1 MQNQSIKK
9 VVAIGIG
16 AALFVIIGM
25 LINIPTPIPN
35 TSIQLQYPVLALFA
49 IIYGPSVG
57 FFTGLIGH
65 ALKDAFQYGNPW
77 WTWVLVS
84 ALIGLAIGLLAKK
97 INIEKGYLTAKD
109 YLWFN
114 VVQVAANIVGWGI
127 LAPWGDV
134 AIYHEASNKVYAQ
147 GFLSAGVNSLTI
159 AIGGSLLLAAYA
171 KSRTKAG
178 SLSKD

>member
-35 TSIQLQYPVLALFA
+35 TSIQLQYAVLALFA

-65 ALKDAFQYGNPW
+65 ALKDAFQSGNPW
-77 WTWVLVS
+77 WTWILVS
-84 ALIGLAIGLLAKK
+84 ALIGFVIGLRIIFGSISSKWLPMSLVGAFWRHWEILLSTTKQATK
-97 INIEKGYLTAKD
+97 FMLKDFYPLGSTA
-109 YLWFN
+109 
-114 VVQVAANIVGWGI
+114 
-127 LAPWGDV
+127 
-134 AIYHEASNKVYAQ
+134 
-147 GFLSAGVNSLTI
+147 
-159 AIGGSLLLAAYA
+159 
-171 KSRTKAG
+171 
-178 SLSKD
+178 

>member
-35 TSIQLQYPVLALFA
+35 TSIQLQYAVLALFA

-57 FFTGLIGH
+57 FFTGFIGH
-65 ALKDAFQYGNPW
+65 ALKDAFQYGSPW

-84 ALIGLAIGLLAKK
+84 ALLGLSIGFLSKK
-97 INIEKGYLTAKD
+97 INIEKGYLTVRD

-114 VVQVAANIVGWGI
+114 VVQVLSNIVGWAI
-127 LAPWGDV
+127 LAPWGDII
-134 AIYHEASNKVYAQ
+134 IYHEASNKVYAQ
-147 GFLSAGVNSLTI
+147 GILSAGVNSLTV

-178 SLSKD
+178 SLNKE